1 MYAMLSRAK
10 NISKIICQSIVQE
23 SAHGHHSTLI
33 ILNHI
38 TMLSDNSHI
47 FIFMYSKNFNRH
59 YSLPSLRSETGSST
73 VLAGAPMISK

>member
-1 MYAMLSRAK
+1 
-10 NISKIICQSIVQE
+10 
-23 SAHGHHSTLI
+23 
-33 ILNHI
+33 
-38 TMLSDNSHI
+38 MLSDNSHI